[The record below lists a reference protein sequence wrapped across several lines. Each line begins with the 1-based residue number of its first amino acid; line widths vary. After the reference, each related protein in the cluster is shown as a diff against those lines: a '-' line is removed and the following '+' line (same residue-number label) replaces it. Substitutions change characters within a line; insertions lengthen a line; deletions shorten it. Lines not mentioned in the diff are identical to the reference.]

1 MTQPLTTQ
9 RNSLLGIVKFMD
21 IYSKRLPTI
30 KQLQYFIAVCEELSF
45 TGAAEKLGISQPPLS
60 TQIRNL
66 EDSLQSTLFLRNSHS
81 VVLTKE
87 GEILKSKVTQLL
99 NDLCS
104 ITKAAKINILEKV
117 TVGTTKTLSFDY
129 IPFFKLFLSEFR
141 DETKIYK
148 HNYTS
153 KELLLELQ
161 KGNIDFAIVSDYPT
175 RDFSEN
181 SLLIYQEPVTL
192 VLPASHPCCQQN
204 KVNLDDVTDLPLFW
218 FKQQVN
224 PFFYDQCEQV
234 FNKLAH
240 PLSRRA
246 ELADNLSMLLEVA
259 LGKAMMLLPQSM
271 AQAKVEGVTYKKLI
285 SNQDKRLK
293 INIYLIWRKDLK
305 ITPVNQAIITYFKR
319 G

>member
-30 KQLQYFIAVCEELSF
+30 KQLQYFVAVCDELSF
-45 TGAAEKLGISQPPLS
+45 TGAAKKLGISQPPLS
-60 TQIRNL
+60 TQIKNL
-66 EDSLQSTLFLRNSHS
+66 EETLQSPLFLRNTHNI
-81 VVLTKE
+81 VLTNE
-87 GEILKSKVTQLL
+87 GEILKLKAKQLL

-104 ITKAAKINILEKV
+104 IVKSTSNDEKV
-117 TVGTTKTLSFDY
+117 LIGTTKTLSFDY
-129 IPFFKLFLSEFR
+129 IPYFKTFLTEFA
-141 DETKIYK
+141 DETEIYK

-192 VLPASHPCCQQN
+192 VLPASHPCSQQN
-204 KVNLDDVTDLPLFW
+204 KVNLNDVTDLPLFW

-234 FNKLAH
+234 FNKLEH

-259 LGKAMMLLPQSM
+259 LGKTMMLLPQSM
-271 AQAKVEGVTYKKLI
+271 AQAKVDGVTYKKLI

-305 ITPVNQAIITYFKR
+305 ITAVNQAIINYFKR